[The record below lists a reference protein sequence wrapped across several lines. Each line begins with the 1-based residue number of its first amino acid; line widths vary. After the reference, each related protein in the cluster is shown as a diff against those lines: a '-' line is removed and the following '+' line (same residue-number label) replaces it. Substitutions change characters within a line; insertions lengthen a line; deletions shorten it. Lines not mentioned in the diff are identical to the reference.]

1 MKKSLTLKE
10 KLKACLVFI
19 LDETFRLGLIES
31 CPKCGSV
38 HIIKTYS
45 WEKQM
50 PKGSD
55 YHANYK
61 CKKCG
66 AEATVIEEWHY

>member
-38 HIIKTYS
+38 NIIKTCS
-45 WEKQM
+45 WEEQM
-50 PKGSD
+50 SKGSD

>member
-19 LDETFRLGLIES
+19 LDETYRLGLIES

-38 HIIKTYS
+38 NIIKTSS
-45 WEKQM
+45 WEELT

-66 AEATVIEEWHY
+66 AEATIIEEWYY

>member
-19 LDETFRLGLIES
+19 LDETFKLGLIES
-31 CPKCGSV
+31 CPKCGSIKV
-38 HIIKTYS
+38 IKTS
-45 WEKQM
+45 SREKLM
-50 PKGSD
+50 SKGSE